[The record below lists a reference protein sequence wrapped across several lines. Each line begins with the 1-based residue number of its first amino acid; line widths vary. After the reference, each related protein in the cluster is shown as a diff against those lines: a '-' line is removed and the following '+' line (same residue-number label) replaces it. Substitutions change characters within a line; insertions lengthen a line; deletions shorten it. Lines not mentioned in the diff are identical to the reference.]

1 MRGCEEAIAT
11 ALFELAEKAATRL
24 RERAC
29 WQLPSSIYIAEL
41 AGSEVTG
48 ARDDYDGRSAVLN

>member
-29 WQLPSSIYIAEL
+29 WQLPLS
-41 AGSEVTG
+41 GSPTSGLGGQRRRPGTITMGGVW
-48 ARDDYDGRSAVLN
+48 Y

>member
-1 MRGCEEAIAT
+1 LRGCEEAIVT
-11 ALFELAEKAATRL
+11 ALIELAEKAASSL

-48 ARDDYDGRSAVLN
+48 AGRIMLRGAWY